1 MDADEKKMSIKQWAE
16 EDRPREK
23 MLLKGKTALSDAEL
37 LAILISTGTKEF
49 SAVELGKIILKKA
62 NNNLI
67 DLARFTI
74 EDFKKIKGIGEAKA
88 ISIAAALELGR
99 RRSAEMPEQKPLLN
113 SSKEAAQFIQ
123 PLLADETIEKFYLL
137 YLNRSGRLLN
147 VECISSGGVSGT
159 VVDPKVIFKKA
170 IENNAVS
177 IILCHNHPSGN
188 LKPSQ
193 ADIDITKK
201 LFKAGELIDI
211 AVHDHL
217 IVANTGY
224 FSFADEGLIR

>member
-1 MDADEKKMSIKQWAE
+1 MNYDYKIPITQWAE

-23 MLLKGKTALSDAEL
+23 MLLKGKQALSDAEL

-49 SAVELGKIILKKA
+49 SAVELGKIILKNA
-62 NNNLI
+62 NNNLN

-99 RRSAEMPEQKPLLN
+99 RRKAELIDDKPIVKT
-113 SSKEAAQFIQ
+113 SSDAAAILQ
-123 PLLADETIEKFYLL
+123 PILADETTEQFMVLF
-137 YLNRSGRLLN
+137 LNQACRLIKQEN
-147 VECISSGGVSGT
+147 ISQGGMTGT
-159 VVDPKVIFKKA
+159 VVDAKIIFKKA
-170 IENNAVS
+170 LENNATS
-177 IILCHNHPSGN
+177 LILCHNHPSGN
-188 LKPSQ
+188 LNPSQ

-201 LFKAGELIDI
+201 LKQAGTLMGID
-211 AVHDHL
+211 VHDHI

-224 FSFADEGLIR
+224 YSFADNSLL